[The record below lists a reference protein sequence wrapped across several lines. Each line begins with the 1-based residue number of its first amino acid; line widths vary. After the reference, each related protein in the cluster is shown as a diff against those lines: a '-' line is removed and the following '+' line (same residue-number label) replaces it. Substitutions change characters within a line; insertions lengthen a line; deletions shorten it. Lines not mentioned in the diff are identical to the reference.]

1 MSHFIEFHFFFLRAY
16 FLKPFVLLQY
26 GLLLS
31 LPLVPYVGTIASW
44 SPRYPLSCFLFPVS
58 LKNTSMEES
67 RHPHVRV
74 GEAAAGGDPWA
85 SLTGRL
91 QCCLQAAGCTF
102 AGKSPGTCRLRYVP
116 WSYALSLEENSLALC
131 LLAYVQQSEPE
142 HVAKRGVGDLM
153 PFIWTCLQI
162 STFSAVPLSYH
173 TGSAAPLSDLWSLWK
188 KGNHLAVQGSERRGR
203 GWGGRGSGWDS
214 YFYSD
219 SQRLLPPSA
228 PQRTIL
234 KYPEAFYSED
244 FLRLAGAD

>member
-153 PFIWTCLQI
+153 PGGKGADRVWDGWTASPVQWTCVWANHGKQ
-162 STFSAVPLSYH
+162 
-173 TGSAAPLSDLWSLWK
+173 WK
-188 KGNHLAVQGSERRGR
+188 RGR
-203 GWGGRGSGWDS
+203 PVCC
-214 YFYSD
+214 
-219 SQRLLPPSA
+219 SQKGLDMTQWMNNSN
-228 PQRTIL
+228 
-234 KYPEAFYSED
+234 
-244 FLRLAGAD
+244 